1 MNKDDYEV
9 VQRDGMEKPFF
20 IRNRKTGKTVIVN
33 HGGEN
38 LDGFYTR
45 KHANNALKYGVI
57 K

>member
-1 MNKDDYEV
+1 MNKDNYEV